1 MWSRECVC
9 FCLHFCLYLYVC
21 VCVAESTGRTQ
32 RKYEQLSINS
42 LQNTTS
48 VKAETPMIPP
58 ALRIWETFESKS
70 TQTHKPSL
78 AQN

>member
-1 MWSRECVC
+1 MEQGVCVFLFAFLFVFVC
-9 FCLHFCLYLYVC
+9 VC